1 MKQNGI
7 KDINDNIYYEKIQKP
22 LYEAAL
28 DLLKNNFTIESIYLY
43 LHRTCG
49 DAIYNAELEFLNK

>member
-22 LYEAAL
+22 LYEVAL
-28 DLLKNNFTIESIYLY
+28 ELLKNNFTIESIYLY

-49 DAIYNAELEFLNK
+49 DANVQ